1 MTMELPFE
9 LTRPYGLDRR
19 AKSAILLEALS
30 SLTDWHR
37 DRCAPYA
44 NILERQYP
52 GRVAASRE
60 DVPFL
65 PVRLFKSLEL
75 RSVPQD
81 EVIRTLTSSGTSG
94 QAVSRIA
101 LDRETALRQ
110 TRVLAA
116 IVTEFLGP
124 KRRPMIVIDSR
135 DTVTDRA
142 QFSARAAAVLGFSNF
157 GRDHFYCLD
166 GTLKPDFEGL
176 SAFLREHA
184 RNPVFA
190 FGFTFVVWQ
199 GLYQAAKDSGVHLD
213 FGPGSVLLHGGG
225 WKRLADR
232 QVDNEQFK
240 SSLRE
245 RLGFEKI
252 FNYYGMVEQVG
263 SIFMECGEG
272 HLHCPV
278 VADVVI
284 RDLVNYSPLP
294 VGREGLI
301 QVLSALPL
309 SYPGHSLLTEDLG
322 TLLGEDDCACGRLG
336 RYFCV
341 SGRLPQA
348 ELRGC
353 SDTRVLP

>member
-1 MTMELPFE
+1 MTAEFPFD
-9 LTRPYGLDRR
+9 LARPYGLDRR
-19 AKSAILLEALS
+19 AKAMVLLPALS
-30 SLTDWHR
+30 GLVDWHR
-37 DRCAPYA
+37 DRCLAYA
-44 NILERQYP
+44 NVLKRQYP
-52 GRVAASRE
+52 GRVVTSRE

-65 PVRLFKSLEL
+65 PVRLFKSLDL

-116 IVTEFLGP
+116 IVTEFLGR

-135 DTVTDRA
+135 DAMTDRT

-166 GTLKPDFEGL
+166 AALKPDFPGL
-176 SAFLREHA
+176 SGFLREHEGI
-184 RNPVFA
+184 PVFA
-190 FGFTFVVWQ
+190 FGFTFLVWQ
-199 GLYQAAKDSGVHLD
+199 ALYEAAKEHGVRLN

-245 RLGFEKI
+245 RFGVEKI

-263 SIFMECGEG
+263 SIFMECVEG

-284 RDLVNYSPLP
+284 RDPVDYTPLP

-336 RYFCV
+336 RYFRV